1 MSMSSAV
8 IASPSA
14 AKLPNAESVGQP
26 TKSRRFADF
35 FKFHGLWAP
44 GVRLFRAIG
53 FKSKA
58 TIIALTFLLP
68 IVVLAYNFLS
78 NQGTQIEFSAKERLG
93 LNYQRAVMPLLPL
106 LQKRRLWTL
115 QSVAQSS
122 ATAATGSATASAEL
136 QALRDPLQAQ
146 QARLADVE
154 KQLGATLGTSKAY
167 AEFQKTGQALSAAA
181 GTVDAVFATHT
192 AHVQALLDLL
202 GVATDGS
209 NLTLDPDI
217 DTYYL
222 MDTALFR
229 LPLMI
234 EAAAQV
240 RGLGAALLTL
250 GRATAAQTRAVVEPL
265 ALLKNNQSAV
275 EQGLDKA
282 VAYNAEVKAAVK
294 PDEEKA
300 ALQSFLARVDA
311 TVLRAEGVQGEAPAH
326 VATANAAID
335 AMSRLG
341 LQATDKLDALIAT
354 RVANLV
360 WARNWA
366 AVVTALSLLLAAYLF
381 ISFGKVLGGGMDEVA
396 FHIHAMRDG
405 DLTTQPEALGNDEAG
420 RLMVALAQMQQSLR
434 RIVGQVRLASDSM
447 VSAST
452 EIATGANDLRERTEK
467 STASLEETA
476 TAMEQLA
483 TTVKRSE
490 DGVDQAASL
499 AADNAQA
506 AQQGGDIINQVVLTM
521 QAINASSGRIGD
533 IIGTIEGI
541 AFQTNILALNA
552 AVEAAR
558 AGEQGRGF
566 AVVASEVR
574 ALAQRSSVASKEIK
588 TLISGSVEHAEKGA
602 RVVQQAGQ
610 AMGEIVSTAERVRC
624 LLADVAVASREQTAG
639 VAQSAQA
646 VQQLDSV
653 TQQNASLVEET
664 ANAASALNDQAQAL
678 AREVALFK
686 LSAV

>member
-1 MSMSSAV
+1 MPSAV
-8 IASPSA
+8 
-14 AKLPNAESVGQP
+14 PNAVATPTGPVRKAKPARRSVEPNGL
-26 TKSRRFADF
+26 TGF
-35 FKFHGLWAP
+35 FSHHGAWAP
-44 GVRLFRAIG
+44 GVRLFRTIG
-53 FKSKA
+53 FNTKA
-58 TIIALTFLLP
+58 AIIALTFLLP
-68 IVVLAYNFLS
+68 ILVLAYSYLS

-93 LNYQRAVMPLLPL
+93 LDYQRAVMPLLPL
-106 LQKRRLWTL
+106 LQKQRLWTL
-115 QSVAQSS
+115 QSVVQS
-122 ATAATGSATASAEL
+122 TASVASAEL
-136 QALRDPLQAQ
+136 DALRDPLQAQ
-146 QARLADVE
+146 QARLAMVE
-154 KQLGATLGTSKAY
+154 KQLGAALGTHKAF
-167 AEFQKTGQALSAAA
+167 AEFQKTGQALAGAAR
-181 GTVDAVFATHT
+181 TVDAVFAAHT

-202 GVATDGS
+202 GAATDGS

-217 DTYYL
+217 DSYYL

-229 LPLMI
+229 LPLMV

-240 RGLGAALLTL
+240 RGLGAALLVL
-250 GRATAAQTRAVVEPL
+250 GHATPAQTRAVIEQL
-265 ALLKNNQSAV
+265 ALLKNNQAAV
-275 EQGLDKA
+275 EQGIDKA
-282 VAYNAEVKAAVK
+282 VAYNADVKAAVK
-294 PDEEKA
+294 ADEEKV
-300 ALQSFLARVDA
+300 ALHSFHSRVDA
-311 TVLRAEGVQGEAPAH
+311 TVLRTEGLQGEAAAH

-341 LQATDKLDALIAT
+341 VQATNKLDDLLAK
-354 RVANLV
+354 RVAGLESS
-360 WARNWA
+360 RNTA
-366 AVVTALSLLLAAYLF
+366 AVVTVLSLLMAAYLF

-396 FHIHAMRDG
+396 FHIDAMRDG
-405 DLTTQPEALGNDEAG
+405 DLTTEPEALGKDEAG

-452 EIATGANDLRERTEK
+452 EIATGANDLRARTEK
-467 STASLEETA
+467 SAASLEETA
-476 TAMEQLA
+476 TAMEQIA
-483 TTVKRSE
+483 ATVKRSE
-490 DGVDQAASL
+490 DGVEQATAL
-499 AADNAQA
+499 AADNAKA
-506 AQQGGDIINQVVLTM
+506 AQAGGGIINQVVLTM

-602 RVVQQAGQ
+602 RVVQQAGL
-610 AMGEIVSTAERVRC
+610 AIGEIVSTAERVRC
-624 LLADVAVASREQTAG
+624 LLAEVAVASREQTAG

-646 VQQLDSV
+646 VQDLDSV

-664 ANAASALNDQAQAL
+664 ANAAGALNDQAQSL

-686 LSAV
+686 LTAA